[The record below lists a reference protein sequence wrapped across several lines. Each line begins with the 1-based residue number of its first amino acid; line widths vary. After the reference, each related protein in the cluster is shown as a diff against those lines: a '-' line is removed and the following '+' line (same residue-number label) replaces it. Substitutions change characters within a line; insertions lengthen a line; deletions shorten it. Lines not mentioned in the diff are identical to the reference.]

1 MEQVSIRALKSRLSH
16 YLRLVRTGHSIQITD
31 KGEVV
36 AELLPPA
43 HSLPTDDDPRERLEQ
58 MARHGLVRLGA
69 PNHPGLY
76 PTLPRLVP
84 PGTAKRLLD
93 EERGER

>member
-1 MEQVSIRALKSRLSH
+1 MEKVSRRELKTRLSH
-16 YLRLVRTGHSIQITD
+16 YLRLVRAGHSIQVID
-31 KGEVV
+31 RGEVV

-43 HSLPTDDDPRERLEQ
+43 HALAKGDTQTRLEE
-58 MARHGLVRLGA
+58 MARRGLVRLGA
-69 PNHPGLY
+69 PNDPRFY
-76 PTLPRLVP
+76 PTLSRITP

>member
-1 MEQVSIRALKSRLSH
+1 MEKVSRRELKNRLSH
-16 YLRLVRTGHSIQITD
+16 YLRLVRAGHSIQVTD
-31 KGEVV
+31 RGEVV

-43 HSLPTDDDPRERLEQ
+43 HALAQGDTQTRLEE
-58 MARHGLVRLGA
+58 MARRGLVRLGA
-69 PNHPGLY
+69 PNDPRLY
-76 PTLPRLVP
+76 PTLRRITP